1 MSDAPDEQKAQ
12 DGTTPAPTPSPSPA
26 SAGTPAG
33 IEIKAPVTGEMVM
46 EAIKPVVD
54 PEIHL
59 SIVDLGLVYGADV
72 DPEGKQVTVRL
83 TLTSPACP
91 YGPLLID
98 QVKLVAGSLPGV
110 EKADVQ
116 VVWDPPWDPRTMA
129 SEYAK
134 DVLGIW

>member
-1 MSDAPDEQKAQ
+1 MSDTPDEKKPQ
-12 DGTTPAPTPSPSPA
+12 DGTTPAPMPSSLPA
-26 SAGTPAG
+26 SAAAPAG
-33 IEIKAPVTGEMVM
+33 IEIKAPVTPEMVM
-46 EAIKPVVD
+46 EAVKPVVD

-72 DPEGKQVTVRL
+72 DASGKLVTVRL

-91 YGPLLID
+91 YGPMLID
-98 QVKLVAGSLPGV
+98 QVKLVAGSMPGV

-116 VVWDPPWDPRTMA
+116 VVWEPPWDPRTMA
-129 SEYAK
+129 SDYAK